1 MSVEKPT
8 TVQNLCSCV
17 AVVERILWN
26 SSYVLSLEKN
36 DKARRVVKDDEQT
49 RAKTAEKLAGIVV
62 LSTLNTSSQLVYGTT
77 ELFRQPHAKMPLA
90 PIKLTK

>member
-1 MSVEKPT
+1 VE
-8 TVQNLCSCV
+8 QLL
-17 AVVERILWN
+17 R
-26 SSYVLSLEKN
+26 LSLEKN

>member
-1 MSVEKPT
+1 ME
-8 TVQNLCSCV
+8 QLL
-17 AVVERILWN
+17 R
-26 SSYVLSLEKN
+26 LSLEKN

-77 ELFRQPHAKMPLA
+77 ESFRQPHAKMPLA